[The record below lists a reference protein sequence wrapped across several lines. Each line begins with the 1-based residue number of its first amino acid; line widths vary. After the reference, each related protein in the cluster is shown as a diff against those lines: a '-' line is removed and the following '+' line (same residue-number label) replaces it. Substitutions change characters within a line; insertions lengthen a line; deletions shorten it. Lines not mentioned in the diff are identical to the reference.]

1 MVRLVTLPLLV
12 LLSGLVAGPAGA
24 QDQLIAARGLYAA
37 ANYEDALSMLNGLR
51 ASVGR
56 PEERPRIEEYRA
68 FCLLALGRGTEAD
81 EAIEALIT
89 AEPSYRPT
97 DAEASPRVR
106 TAFSLVRRRVLPG
119 VVQQRYAAAKD
130 AFDRKQH
137 TAAAAGFDQV
147 LALLTD
153 PDVAPSTAQSPLS
166 DIRTL
171 ASGFRELAVAAA
183 APPPLPPP
191 PAAPAPLPLPAQA
204 VAPEAPAPAQTRLI
218 YGVDDVDV
226 VAPVAVKQALP
237 PFPQGTGRE
246 LPASGVLEIVI
257 AEDGTVEFA
266 VMRGSIA
273 ALYDRMVIA
282 AARDWKFRPASRMGV
297 PVKYRKLTQ
306 ISIKR

>member
-1 MVRLVTLPLLV
+1 MARLVALL
-12 LLSGLVAGPAGA
+12 LLFGLAAGPVAA

-56 PEERPRIEEYRA
+56 PEERPRIDEYRA
-68 FCLLALGRGTEAD
+68 FCLLALGRGAEAD

-89 AEPSYRPT
+89 AEPSYRPS

-106 TAFSLVRRRVLPG
+106 TAFSLVRRRVLPT
-119 VVQQRYAAAKD
+119 VVQQRYAAAKE

-137 TAAAAGFDQV
+137 AAAADGFDQV
-147 LALLTD
+147 LALLAD
-153 PDVAPSTAQSPLS
+153 QDVAPSATQSPLS

-171 ASGFRELAVAAA
+171 ASGFRELAAAAA
-183 APPPLPPP
+183 APPPPPP
-191 PAAPAPLPLPAQA
+191 PLPAAPAPERPIEQP
-204 VAPEAPAPAQTRLI
+204 VVSEAPAPAPERLI
-218 YGVDDVDV
+218 YSVEDPDV
-226 VAPVAVKQALP
+226 VAPMAIRQTLP

-246 LPASGVLEIVI
+246 LPAGGVLEVVV
-257 AEDGTVEFA
+257 AEDGTVELA
-266 VMRGSIA
+266 VMRSSIA
-273 ALYDRMVIA
+273 ALYDRMVVA
-282 AARDWKFRPASRMGV
+282 AAREWRFRPASRMGV